1 MTELADSHI
10 LIGGTLNLLSAI
22 PEKLVMTELT
32 DMSHACGSEQ
42 NWGTK
47 ENPHSNSFIHL
58 FIHSTFKYLAH
69 VLKKA
74 NTTAGSSNR

>member
-42 NWGTK
+42 N
-47 ENPHSNSFIHL
+47 
-58 FIHSTFKYLAH
+58 
-69 VLKKA
+69 
-74 NTTAGSSNR
+74 